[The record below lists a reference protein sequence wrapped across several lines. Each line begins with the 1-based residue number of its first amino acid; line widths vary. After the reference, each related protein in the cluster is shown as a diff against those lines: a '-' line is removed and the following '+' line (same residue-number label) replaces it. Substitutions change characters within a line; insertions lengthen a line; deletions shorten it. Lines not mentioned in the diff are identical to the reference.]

1 MSDNNG
7 LAGTFTFNKAVN
19 PKIRFDKHC
28 ANEYV
33 ACYYDWN
40 WWTGLVQNVNCDEKN
55 VEINFLHPPGP
66 SNSFTRPKKKDGYH
80 IWIRYVKS
88 DLQQHWLGKH
98 IN

>member
-19 PKIRFDKHC
+19 PKISFDKHC

-33 ACYYDWN
+33 ACYYDRN

-55 VEINFLHPPGP
+55 VEINF
-66 SNSFTRPKKKDGYH
+66 FT
-80 IWIRYVKS
+80 
-88 DLQQHWLGKH
+88 LQDPQTASLDQRRKADT
-98 IN
+98 IYE